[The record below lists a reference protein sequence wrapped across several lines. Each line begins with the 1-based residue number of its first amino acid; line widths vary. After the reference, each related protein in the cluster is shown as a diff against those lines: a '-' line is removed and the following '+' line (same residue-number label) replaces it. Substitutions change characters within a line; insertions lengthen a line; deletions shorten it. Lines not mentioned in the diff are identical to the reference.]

1 MASFKQTEY
10 WSSHGRSVASSG
22 VGLEV
27 KCSVPLRWLSTL
39 LFILCVSGVAHAVEI
54 HTLINAKCQKVS
66 GVVVAVDEQQ
76 VRLIGLDGTSQT
88 WRRDDIV
95 SVVLHK
101 AVDNPIP
108 AVTLD
113 GALRSVLYDVYLNSS
128 DPPAFTGWAVQFIEE
143 LVVFFDLGGRT
154 HVLSYEDIHRMRE
167 PEVPAMVIMPHAP
180 LTLHFPS
187 DYVECQN
194 LANSGGVPPSR
205 IIGDRVK
212 VSDYFDTF
220 ANHYLA
226 LDSFRER
233 TFLYA
238 KPFLFDE
245 RTRLGLL
252 YMRHRSPLLPVYIH
266 WSTGRPYAFQ
276 SFMLIGGAPVLWLP
290 SVDPAVVVWSDLK
303 SHVFHATFLVNP
315 FAIPAGTTIYGAG
328 AIEPRTRR
336 DRHTESSFNYLIL
349 MGGDYG
355 PWSASVGT
363 YYPARF
369 IRMLPLE
376 RDVRANRA
384 ALVFRARATFQQ
396 LTLRA
401 LYFRTRQSSANGRG
415 LGDGNG
421 GTYETEGVPYALSE
435 DAVRLGATVDAFE
448 TQGSLDAVAT
458 QGTYDEVPAFDLAFR
473 HLQLGLTISRE
484 FGHYVRMNV
493 HLNYHV
499 EHNEFTSATAVNS
512 SDSRAELDYGGA
524 FEFQF

>member
-1 MASFKQTEY
+1 MALNLM
-10 WSSHGRSVASSG
+10 RSVTM
-22 VGLEV
+22 
-27 KCSVPLRWLSTL
+27 RWLGTL
-39 LFILCVSGVAHAVEI
+39 LFVLCLGRTAHAVEI
-54 HTLINAKCQKVS
+54 HSLIDSRCQKIS
-66 GVVVAVDEQQ
+66 GVVVAVDDEQ
-76 VRLIGLDGTSQT
+76 VRLIGLDGTSQIR
-88 WRRDDIV
+88 RRDDIT

-108 AVTLD
+108 AVALD
-113 GALRSVLYDVYLNSS
+113 GALRSVLYDVYLSSS

-143 LVVFFDLGGRT
+143 LVVFFDLQGRT
-154 HVLSYEDIHRMRE
+154 HVLSLEDIHSMRE
-167 PEVPAMVIMPHAP
+167 PDVPAMAVMPHAP
-180 LTLHFPS
+180 VTLHFPA

-220 ANHYLA
+220 AAHYLA

-252 YMRHRSPLLPVYIH
+252 YMRRRSPLVPAYIH

-303 SHVFHATFLVNP
+303 SHVFHATFLANP
-315 FAIPAGTTIYGAG
+315 FAIPAGSTIYGG
-328 AIEPRTRR
+328 GVIEPRTRR

-349 MGGDYG
+349 MGADYG
-355 PWSASVGT
+355 PWSASLGT

-369 IRMLPLE
+369 IRMAPIE
-376 RDVRANRA
+376 RDVRATRA
-384 ALVFRARATFQQ
+384 SLVFRARATFEQ
-396 LTLRA
+396 LAFRV
-401 LYFRTRQSSANGRG
+401 LYFRTRQSVANGRG
-415 LGDGNG
+415 LGDAHGDTQDADG
-421 GTYETEGVPYALSE
+421 PPYALSE
-435 DAVRLGATVDAFE
+435 DAVRLGATVEAFE
-448 TQGSLDAVAT
+448 TQGSLDAVV
-458 QGTYDEVPAFDLAFR
+458 QRGTYEESPTFDLAFQ

-493 HLNYHV
+493 HTNYHV
-499 EHNEFTSATAVNS
+499 EHNEFTSSTAANS
-512 SDSRAELDYGGA
+512 SETRTELDYGGA

>member
-1 MASFKQTEY
+1 MPPPGMGLNLKT
-10 WSSHGRSVASSG
+10 SVAVS
-22 VGLEV
+22 
-27 KCSVPLRWLSTL
+27 WLSAL
-39 LFILCVSGVAHAVEI
+39 LFVLCCAHTAQAVEI
-54 HTLINAKCQKVS
+54 HTLVDAKCQSIS
-66 GVVVAVDEQQ
+66 GVVVAVDDEQ
-76 VRLIGLDGTSQT
+76 VRLLGLDGTSHA
-88 WRRDDIV
+88 WRRDDIA

-113 GALRSVLYDVYLNSS
+113 TALRSVLYDVYLSSS

-143 LVVFFDLGGRT
+143 LVVFFDLQGRT
-154 HVLSYEDIHRMRE
+154 HVLSFEDIHSMRQ
-167 PEVPAMVIMPHAP
+167 PDVPAMAVMPHAP
-180 LTLHFPS
+180 ITLHFPA

-194 LANSGGVPPSR
+194 LANSSGVPPSR

-220 ANHYLA
+220 AAHYLA

-252 YMRHRSPLLPVYIH
+252 YMRHRTPLLPAYIH

-303 SHVFHATFLVNP
+303 SHVFHATFLANP
-315 FAIPAGTTIYGAG
+315 FAIPAGSTIYGG
-328 AIEPRTRR
+328 GVIEPRTRR

-349 MGGDYG
+349 MGADYG

-369 IRMLPLE
+369 IRMAPLE
-376 RDVRANRA
+376 RDVRATRA
-384 ALVFRARATFQQ
+384 SLTFRARATFEQ
-396 LTLRA
+396 LAFRA
-401 LYFRTRQSSANGRG
+401 LYFRTRQSAANGRG

-421 GTYETEGVPYALSE
+421 ETYETEGTSYALAE
-435 DAVRLGATVDAFE
+435 DTLRLGATVDAFE
-448 TQGSLDAVAT
+448 MRGALDAVVT
-458 QGTYDEVPAFDLAFR
+458 LGTYEEVPAFDLAFQ
-473 HLQLGLTISRE
+473 HLQLGLTLSRE

-493 HLNYHV
+493 HTNYHV
-499 EHNEFTSATAVNS
+499 EHNEFTSTAATNS
-512 SDSRAELDYGGA
+512 SDTRAEFDYGGA